1 MSSEPQKTTVCPDCF
16 VGKRHDQGWALCEKH
31 AAQQMTPRRWQC
43 LSGDG
48 ATLIIDRDVDDP
60 EHVCVSLTSSRYQD
74 YVEVTLSEAAEMG
87 RRLLALAEG
96 VQ

>member
-1 MSSEPQKTTVCPDCF
+1 MPDTEA
-16 VGKRHDQGWALCEKH
+16 RQT
-31 AAQQMTPRRWQC
+31 TPRRWQC

-60 EHVCVSLTSSRYQD
+60 EHVCVSLTSNRSQD
-74 YVEVTLSEAAEMG
+74 YVEVTLSEAAEIG

-96 VQ
+96 AQ